1 MEKNLETEEMKW
13 DRIIKERIEDKHP
26 ELNGV
31 AIRIL

>member
-13 DRIIKERIEDKHP
+13 DRIIKERLEDKHP

>member
-1 MEKNLETEEMKW
+1 MNIETDDMK
-13 DRIIKERIEDKHP
+13 IERIFRERLEDKHP